1 VSASPERTPSAPPA
15 DDPGLRRSVG
25 VLSLFATAYGN
36 VGSSIY
42 YALGLVAAYALGL
55 TPVVF
60 MFAGA
65 LFALTAKT
73 YAEGA
78 TMFPEAGGSSS
89 FARHAFNEL
98 VSFIAGWALMLD
110 YLLTIAISAFFVPH
124 YLGAFVPAL
133 REGTWDVVG
142 AAVIV
147 AGLAA
152 VNIRGL
158 SRSAA
163 INVALAL
170 IDIATQIVIIGL
182 GAVLVLDPARL
193 VDQVSLGSVPAWS
206 DLLFAVSIS
215 MVAYT
220 GIETIANMAQEEKDP
235 GRDIPRAANAVVV
248 TVLGI
253 YLGIT
258 VVGLSALPVHE
269 VHGEATTQLGTT
281 FQADPVLG
289 IVSSLDLGSIEAAAK
304 DYVGLLAA
312 TILLI
317 ATNAG
322 LIGISRLSWS
332 LAEHRQLPERFGR
345 LYGKQRTPAFT
356 LIVFSAVAVALILPG
371 SATFLGNLYSFG
383 ALTAFT
389 IAHASLIALRLR
401 RPGQERPY
409 RAPWNVRIR
418 GKPISLTAVIGGA
431 GTSAALIGLIVLH
444 PAARIIGPL
453 WMVLGLGI
461 YVLYRRHEGLALGEV
476 TRRGLVHP
484 DRMPRFTR
492 ERRRIGRRVTRR
504 RAP

>member
-1 VSASPERTPSAPPA
+1 MATSTPSAPPGGDA
-15 DDPGLRRSVG
+15 GLRRSVG
-25 VLSLFATAYGN
+25 VMSLFATAYGN

-55 TPVVF
+55 TPLVF
-60 MFAGA
+60 MFAGG

-124 YLGAFVPAL
+124 YLGAFVPEL
-133 REGTWDVVG
+133 REGLWDVVG
-142 AAVIV
+142 AIVIV

-163 INVALAL
+163 INVTLAL
-170 IDIATQIVIIGL
+170 IDIATQAAIIVL
-182 GAVLVLDPARL
+182 GAVLVLDPTRL
-193 VDQVSLGSVPAWS
+193 VDQVDLGIVPTWG

-220 GIETIANMAQEEKDP
+220 GIETIANMAEEEKDP
-235 GRDIPRAANAVVV
+235 GCDVPRAANAVVGA
-248 TVLGI
+248 VLTI

-258 VVGLSALPVHE
+258 VVALSALPVQE
-269 VHGEATTQLGTT
+269 VHGEFTTRLGTT

-289 IVSSLDLGSIEAAAK
+289 IVSSLDLGAIKPAAE

-332 LAEHRQLPERFGR
+332 LAEHQQLPTRFGE
-345 LYGKQRTPAFT
+345 LYGGQRTPAFT
-356 LIVFSAVAVALILPG
+356 LIVFSALAVVLILPG

-389 IAHASLIALRLR
+389 IAHVSIIALRLR
-401 RPGQERPY
+401 RPEQERPY

-418 GKPISLTAVIGGA
+418 GRPVSLTAIIGGL
-431 GTSAALIGLIVLH
+431 GTFAALVSLIVLH
-444 PAARIIGPL
+444 PAARIVGPA
-453 WMVLGLGI
+453 WMVVGVAI

-476 TRRGLVHP
+476 SRRGLDRPVH
-484 DRMPRFTR
+484 MRFTR
-492 ERRRIGRRVTRR
+492 DRR
-504 RAP
+504 RAAPERTTVS